1 MLAPILA
8 AVMLAASSAPA
19 PDTVPQPAVADVA
32 PEHREEL
39 AVADAEAQDLPEAKR
54 LFAAGK
60 QAAQAGRWQ
69 QAIQYFAEAYRYSGS
84 PGQLYSMGRG
94 HRELYFNHGRD
105 PVQLRLALLR
115 LRQYLDRSPSG
126 RNRSNARRF
135 IVELESY
142 VTVLEGF
149 DDEVIITRL
158 MVYSPTADATVAVDE
173 GVPMLAPVAV
183 DVDPGEHQIRVQAAG
198 YHEVSRKVVV
208 PQGTTVP
215 IEVPLSGLPATLELQ
230 GPRGAEVFVDGDSQ
244 GRLPLPR
251 AIAVDAGAHQV
262 AIARAGRIPLIREFD
277 LGRGESRAV
286 VVSLPVT
293 TQRKAAYAALAV
305 GGAAAVASA
314 TLAGLS
320 VRTENTARALA
331 DQRNNRGVTI
341 AQYDREQ
348 LAWAQRDA
356 RRTGAIVTGVVGLAT
371 IGVGV
376 VLYLTDRPRLTDRLY
391 RPGRASLSPAVALT
405 RGAMVAGI
413 GGRLGVRRWERSGR

>member
-1 MLAPILA
+1 MLAPVLA
-8 AVMLAASSAPA
+8 AAMLTAPA
-19 PDTVPQPAVADVA
+19 GPAPHAVPGPAVTEVA

-39 AVADAEAQDLPEAKR
+39 AILAPEAQDLPQAKR

-126 RNRSNARRF
+126 RNQNNAQRF

-158 MVYSPTADATVAVDE
+158 MVYSPTPDATVAVDN
-173 GVPMLAPVAV
+173 GVASLAPVTV
-183 DVDPGEHQIRVQAAG
+183 DVEPGEHQIRVQAAG
-198 YHEVSRKVVV
+198 YHDVSRKVVV

-215 IEVPLSGLPATLELQ
+215 LEVPLSGLPAILELQ

-244 GRLPLPR
+244 GRLPLPQ
-251 AIAVDAGAHQV
+251 AIEVDAGTHQV
-262 AIARAGRIPLIREFD
+262 AVARAGRTPLIREFEF
-277 LGRGESRAV
+277 GRGESRRV
-286 VVSLPVT
+286 VVNLPVT
-293 TQRKAAYAALAV
+293 TQRKTAYAAIAV
-305 GGAAAVASA
+305 GGATVIASA

-320 VRTENTARALA
+320 LRSQNAAREWA
-331 DQRNNRGVTI
+331 DMRNNSGITV

-348 LAWAQRDA
+348 QAWAQRDA
-356 RRTGAIVTGVVGLAT
+356 RRTGAIVTSVVGLAT

-391 RPGRASLSPAVALT
+391 RPGRASSSPAIALGRSSVT
-405 RGAMVAGI
+405 TGI
-413 GGRLGVRRWERSGR
+413 GGRLGVRRWKRSGR